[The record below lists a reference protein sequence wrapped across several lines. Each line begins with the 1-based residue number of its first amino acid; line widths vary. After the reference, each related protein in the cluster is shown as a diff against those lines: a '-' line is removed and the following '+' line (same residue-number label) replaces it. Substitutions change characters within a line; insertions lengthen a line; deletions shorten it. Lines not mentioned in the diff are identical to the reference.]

1 MSYHN
6 TNGLKT
12 GIRRAGINFIHLSY
26 YSTNERG
33 DVLKTVKTSEELY
46 YEVLKSFYLGL
57 FQKGDRFLT
66 YREAQEKYNLSKQT
80 IGVTYK
86 RLQHEGFI
94 RTEGANG
101 TVVTFDL
108 SDPEHLARVPFY
120 RPEQDSR
127 DIDTYTVPIGILSS
141 ALYGG
146 LVCSPPEKLL
156 EYRNRTDTIVS
167 CIREGKPFHH
177 LEEELMLLIVTAMDN
192 QYISMIID
200 HFFSRYMYFDL
211 ESRLPDMQQKKLRES
226 ALTYYKEVA
235 ELFERADYAGILPLV
250 RQYYDTYYMT
260 PGALVFSG
268 QGNEKFD
275 RETVL
280 YGKLLHGLYIRI
292 VEEGLKAGDYLPTIQ
307 QLCNENGVSKTT
319 VRKAYAILDE
329 MGLISSRVREGT
341 KLLAD
346 LDNPKLQAR
355 LDEMAFM
362 QHKSMEDAIE
372 AIAFLQWEIY
382 RDEQLVL
389 DKIIISQMW
398 DCLREQQE
406 ANEKRGVPYLVSFI
420 MVTPILA
427 ANPKGVV
434 QKYFFYLTD
443 IVDKLTTLYFF
454 RLRDQKKYGE
464 EIYKYMC
471 QALNALER
479 GEKKRFWE
487 KAEMA
492 LEQNAKLLLTAFE
505 GKESGSDFR
514 SRNFAVGNISSAKLN
529 I

>member
-1 MSYHN
+1 MN
-6 TNGLKT
+6 WEW
-12 GIRRAGINFIHLSY
+12 IRGGWAYIFILLSY

-33 DVLKTVKTSEELY
+33 DALKTVKTSEELY
-46 YEVLKSFYLGL
+46 YEVLKSFYLGV

-66 YREAQEKYNLSKQT
+66 YKETQEKYNLSKQT

-86 RLQHEGFI
+86 RLQNEGFI

-108 SDPEHLARVPFY
+108 SDPDHLARVPFY
-120 RPEQDSR
+120 RPEQDRR

-146 LVCSPPEKLL
+146 LVCSSPDRLL
-156 EYRNRTDTIVS
+156 EYKRETNRIVS
-167 CIREGKPFHH
+167 CIREGRPFHNMEVD
-177 LEEELMLLIVTAMDN
+177 LVLYIVEAMDN

-211 ESRLPDMQQKKLRES
+211 ESRITDLQQKNLRES
-226 ALTYYKEVA
+226 ALTYYKKVEV
-235 ELFERADYAGILPLV
+235 LFEKADYAGILPLV
-250 RQYYDTYYMT
+250 RGYYDTYYMT
-260 PGALVFSG
+260 PGALVFSRK
-268 QGNEKFD
+268 GNDKFD
-275 RETVL
+275 KETAL
-280 YGKLLHGLYIRI
+280 YGKLLHSLYIRI
-292 VEEGLKAGDYLPTIQ
+292 IEEGLKAGDYLPTIQ
-307 QLCNENGVSKTT
+307 QLCDENGVSKTT

-329 MGLISSRVREGT
+329 MGLISSKVREGT

-346 LDNPKLQAR
+346 LDNPNLQAR
-355 LDEMAFM
+355 LDEMAFI
-362 QHKSMEDAIE
+362 QRKSMEDAIE

-389 DKIIISQMW
+389 DKIIISQMR

-454 RLRDQKKYGE
+454 RLCGQKKYGE
-464 EIYKYMC
+464 KIYNYMC
-471 QALNALER
+471 QALDALER
-479 GEKKRFWE
+479 GEKKSFWE
-487 KAEMA
+487 KAGLA
-492 LEQNAKLLLTAFE
+492 LEENAKLLLTAFG
-505 GKESGSDFR
+505 GKESESNFR
-514 SRNFAVGNISSAKLN
+514 SHNFSEKKTSSVRIKF
-529 I
+529 